1 MDNSRIFG
9 ERGSAEDSTPELAV
23 NHWNRKQIG
32 AAAEEA
38 AVRYLLAAGYTIV
51 DRNWRCRSG
60 ELDIVAEDKSGLVV
74 VEVRSRTAESRRGTA
89 AESISPRKIS
99 QVRQTAERYLFAKA
113 WSGRAVSF
121 DVITVK
127 YRSGMETAELSHY
140 KNAF

>member
-9 ERGSAEDSTPELAV
+9 EQGSAENSMPEPAH
-23 NHWNRKQIG
+23 HWNRKQIG

-38 AVRYLLAAGYTIV
+38 AVRYLMAAGYTIV

-74 VEVRSRTAESRRGTA
+74 VEVRSRTAETRRGTA
-89 AESISPRKIS
+89 AESIGPRKIS
-99 QVRQTAERYLFAKA
+99 QVRQTAERYLFAKE
-113 WSGRAVSF
+113 WSGRPVSF

-127 YRSGMETAELSHY
+127 YSSGMGTAELSHY